1 MFFSGNQAELL
12 KNKLIED
19 INNSNLPISLGYYV
33 VKDVF
38 TTFHL
43 EYLDYLKKELEE
55 GQSENIEEKQFLDVD
70 NLINNQETKEE
81 E

>member
-1 MFFSGNQAELL
+1 MIFSGNNAELL
-12 KNKLIED
+12 KKKLFEE

-43 EYLDYLKKELEE
+43 EYLEYLKKELESSDE
-55 GQSENIEEKQFLDVD
+55 VIEKQVVALDDLINKEEIEE
-70 NLINNQETKEE
+70 EE
-81 E
+81 

>member
-1 MFFSGNQAELL
+1 MLFSGNQAELL
-12 KNKLIED
+12 KNKLFED

-43 EYLDYLKKELEE
+43 EYLDYLKKELED
-55 GQSENIEEKQFLDVD
+55 QSEILEEKQIVNID
-70 NLINNQETKEE
+70 NLINEE
-81 E
+81 EEVE

>member
-1 MFFSGNQAELL
+1 MLFSGNQAELL
-12 KNKLIED
+12 KNKLFED

-43 EYLDYLKKELEE
+43 EYLDYLKKELED
-55 GQSENIEEKQFLDVD
+55 QSEILEEKQIVNID
-70 NLINNQETKEE
+70 NLINEE
-81 E
+81 EEAE